1 MQINEALPQLRHI
14 EPRGLWHKPADA
26 REMSDSRS
34 RGSHTA
40 EAAGGRRCLSRIAL
54 SDPYQGRADEVRV
67 LMHQA
72 QIAMDERD
80 RLYEDMAARDGTRFH
95 PF

>member
-1 MQINEALPQLRHI
+1 MAEDAYRELRY
-14 EPRGLWHKPADA
+14 
-26 REMSDSRS
+26 
-34 RGSHTA
+34 
-40 EAAGGRRCLSRIAL
+40 RIL
-54 SDPYQGRADEVRV
+54 TQWRADEVRV